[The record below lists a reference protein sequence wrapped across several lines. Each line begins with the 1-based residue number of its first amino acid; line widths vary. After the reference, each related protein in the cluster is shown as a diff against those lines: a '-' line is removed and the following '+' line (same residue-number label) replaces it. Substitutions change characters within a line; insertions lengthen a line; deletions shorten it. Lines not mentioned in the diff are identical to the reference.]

1 MELHRMVFVKY
12 TKMFKI
18 RGTSCYDHGVI
29 ILNYIFRVNFRFLL
43 YLEEEGKNTVT
54 FGHDI
59 ASIINSF
66 VLY

>member
-1 MELHRMVFVKY
+1 MELYRMVFVKY

-43 YLEEEGKNTVT
+43 YLEEEGWKAFGKNTVT
-54 FGHDI
+54 F
-59 ASIINSF
+59 
-66 VLY
+66 

>member
-1 MELHRMVFVKY
+1 MVFVKY

-43 YLEEEGKNTVT
+43 YLEEEGWKAFGKNTVT
-54 FGHDI
+54 F
-59 ASIINSF
+59 
-66 VLY
+66 